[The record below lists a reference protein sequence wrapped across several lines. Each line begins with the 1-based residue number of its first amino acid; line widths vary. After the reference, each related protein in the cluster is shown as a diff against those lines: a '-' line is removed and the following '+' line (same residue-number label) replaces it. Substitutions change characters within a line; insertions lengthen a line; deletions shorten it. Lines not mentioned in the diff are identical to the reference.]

1 MLAMDPLYYVAME
14 VAGGRGSNHVDK
26 GVAGGQ
32 RGSSHVDTGVGGGQ
46 RGSNYVDTGVAGGQV
61 PESC

>member
-14 VAGGRGSNHVDK
+14 VAGGRGSNDVGV

-32 RGSSHVDTGVGGGQ
+32 ESNDVGV
-46 RGSNYVDTGVAGGQV
+46 GVAGGQ
-61 PESC
+61 